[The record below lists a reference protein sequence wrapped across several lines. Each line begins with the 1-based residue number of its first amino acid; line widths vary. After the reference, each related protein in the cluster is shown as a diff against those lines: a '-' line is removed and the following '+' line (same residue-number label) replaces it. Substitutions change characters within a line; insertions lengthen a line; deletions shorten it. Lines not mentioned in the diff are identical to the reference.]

1 MKTFLLIFFLFNYY
15 YTFSQ
20 NNYLS
25 YHKLIYLAE
34 GKILDEKYSDA
45 LNIYDST
52 FAIYEKKFSKDIYNA
67 AICAAILDDKIKS
80 KKYIY
85 ELSNYGIR
93 YIHIIRRS
101 IFRKAIKKSFFSFYL
116 DYRKNR
122 KKEMNILSFYKHKH
136 FLDSLVFL
144 DQQFRIKKGSYSIF
158 SDTIKKIDSLNII
171 LLKNYLLKNEYPN
184 EKQYKI
190 QYPNELYNPWAILR
204 HYYTFKI
211 KDDTLSNILYS
222 NVITGN
228 LHINTY
234 YSFLNQQP
242 KKKIIQELGNTLIF
256 KYNDIL
262 YEIDYSK
269 KIIEQINQNRL
280 NVGLDSY
287 FDYRKKLLY
296 DKLNGKYP
304 FIFNN
309 IFGIISIPELFNNL
323 IKIHE

>member
-1 MKTFLLIFFLFNYY
+1 MKTFLLIFFIFNICYI
-15 YTFSQ
+15 FSQ
-20 NNYLS
+20 NNYIS
-25 YHKLIYLAE
+25 YHKLIYYAE
-34 GKILDEKYSDA
+34 GKILEEKYSDA
-45 LNIYDST
+45 LNIYDSA
-52 FAIYEKKFSKDIYNA
+52 FVIYEKNFSKDIYNA
-67 AICAAILDDKIKS
+67 AICAAIIDDKIKS
-80 KKYIY
+80 KRYLF

-93 YIHIIRRS
+93 YIHIIHIG
-101 IFRKAIKKSFFSFYL
+101 IFRKALKNSFFSFYL

-122 KKEMNILSFYKHKH
+122 KKEINNFSFSNRKH
-136 FLDSLVFL
+136 FLDSLEIL
-144 DQQFRIKKGSYSIF
+144 DREFRIKKGSYKIF
-158 SDTIKKIDSLNII
+158 SDTIKKIDSINIR
-171 LLKNYLLKNEYPN
+171 LLKNYLLKNEFPN

-190 QYPNELYNPWAILR
+190 QYPNELYNPWVILR
-204 HYYTFKI
+204 HYYTHKI

-222 NVITGN
+222 NVINGN

-234 YSFLNQQP
+234 YSFLDQKQ
-242 KKKIIQELGNTLIF
+242 KKNITQELGNTLIF

-269 KIIEQINQNRL
+269 KLIDQINQNRL

-296 DKLNGKYP
+296 DKYP

-309 IFGIISIPELFNNL
+309 IFGVISIPELFNNL